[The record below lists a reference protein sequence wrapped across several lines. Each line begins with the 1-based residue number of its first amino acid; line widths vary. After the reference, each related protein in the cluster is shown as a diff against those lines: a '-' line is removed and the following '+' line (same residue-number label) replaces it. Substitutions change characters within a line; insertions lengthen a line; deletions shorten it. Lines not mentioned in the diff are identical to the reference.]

1 MSRGTRGVVTLL
13 GFAVYTG
20 ALVMQCEMQGWER
33 IVVAM
38 IGGAGLAACG
48 IVRWGMPSPGE

>member
-1 MSRGTRGVVTLL
+1 MRGGVTLL

-20 ALVMQCEMQGWER
+20 ALVTQCGMHGWER
-33 IVVAM
+33 VVVAM

-48 IVRWGMPSPGE
+48 IVRWGMPGSGE